1 MSITAFIYRI
11 CVPGL
16 EDLCY
21 VGSTTKTLADR
32 LKDHKYSAKSASKY
46 KFASSVLF
54 EEGNEPVIELL
65 EEIECDSKQEI
76 LEHERIWLDKYPDA
90 INKND
95 PALTPEERHERAKA
109 TLLKCYY
116 AKRDERMKQAREWKL
131 ANQEHIRAYAVG
143 RREITREQERA
154 RNAAGYKEKRNAA
167 KKEKAVCDVCHKEMN
182 KNSLWT
188 HKKSVH
194 L

>member
-1 MSITAFIYRI
+1 MDYSKAKIYKLFASGVENMPYI
-11 CVPGL
+11 
-16 EDLCY
+16 
-21 VGSTTKTLADR
+21 GSTCNNLDQR
-32 LKDHKYSAKSASKY
+32 LGQHKYAARADTQKKSAST
-46 KFASSVLF
+46 VLF
-54 EEGNEPVIELL
+54 LENEDVEIKLIEDYPCETKEQLL
-65 EEIECDSKQEI
+65 ARERHWIEQQDC
-76 LEHERIWLDKYPDA
+76 L
-90 INKND
+90 NKNI
-95 PALTPEERHERAKA
+95 PGRTWQERWAEKREHN
-109 TLLKCYY
+109 LLLH
-116 AKRDERMKQAREWKL
+116 KQWVA